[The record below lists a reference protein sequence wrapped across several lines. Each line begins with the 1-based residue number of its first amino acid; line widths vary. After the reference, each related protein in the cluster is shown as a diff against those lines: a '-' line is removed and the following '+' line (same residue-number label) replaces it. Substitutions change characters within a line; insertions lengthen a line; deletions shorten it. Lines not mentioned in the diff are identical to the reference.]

1 MKTSE
6 SIENIAKALCKFQT
20 EIKDAHKDSQA
31 HKYRYADLGTI
42 LVLVRPVMASNSLS
56 AVQMTCNDGDRV
68 GVTTRLMHNSGEWV
82 ESSLFMGVS
91 ASAGMSLA
99 QSAGSVITYCRRYS
113 LAAALGI
120 TQTDDDAVVEQPVR
134 KKPEPKKP
142 EPKVVPATEKQFA
155 DINAFVKDKQI
166 PARTLE
172 WLKVEKNWEGLT
184 SKQANDVIKLC
195 EDMK

>member
-1 MKTSE
+1 MNTSE
-6 SIENIAKALCKFQT
+6 SIKNIAVALCKFQT

-31 HKYRYADLGTI
+31 HKYKYADLGTI
-42 LVLVRPVMASNSLS
+42 LVLVRPVMAANELS

-120 TQTDDDAVVEQPVR
+120 TQTDYDAVVEQPVKPKAAAETKSPTILAGR
-134 KKPEPKKP
+134 EQWATIDDYITMGAVDETQQAWIESRRTTLTERQATNIIKKLDGAK
-142 EPKVVPATEKQFA
+142 T
-155 DINAFVKDKQI
+155 
-166 PARTLE
+166 
-172 WLKVEKNWEGLT
+172 
-184 SKQANDVIKLC
+184 
-195 EDMK
+195 